1 MVLTS
6 WEKGPFAFVRRSMC
20 LYRSEI
26 PAPCFGD
33 QQSKSLPE
41 WRNRVQQTRNHRF
54 SPAISVHSER
64 GTKPRGCRVVARLR
78 RADHGR
84 TCPFIGVKRSRT
96 GLAFLGQFSRVSGL
110 ALLGAARR
118 SD

>member
-1 MVLTS
+1 MGNGALPN
-6 WEKGPFAFVRRSMC
+6 GPSYRAHPR
-20 LYRSEI
+20 LY
-26 PAPCFGD
+26 
-33 QQSKSLPE
+33 
-41 WRNRVQQTRNHRF
+41 
-54 SPAISVHSER
+54 
-64 GTKPRGCRVVARLR
+64 RLR

-118 SD
+118 SDPGCQCLTRSAVNALARLDRSSLARTNGPILACRSWAL

>member
-41 WRNRVQQTRNHRF
+41 WRNRVQQTAK
-54 SPAISVHSER
+54 SPLL
-64 GTKPRGCRVVARLR
+64 ARHIGSLR
-78 RADHGR
+78 AGNQNQGDVGLWHDSDEPITAGH
-84 TCPFIGVKRSRT
+84 VRS
-96 GLAFLGQFSRVSGL
+96 LGSSGQ
-110 ALLGAARR
+110 GP
-118 SD
+118 D

>member
-41 WRNRVQQTRNHRF
+41 WRNRVQQTAK
-54 SPAISVHSER
+54 SPLLARHIGSLRAGNQTKGMSGCGTTQTSRSRPDMSVHWGRR
-64 GTKPRGCRVVARLR
+64 GGLIPVAN
-78 RADHGR
+78 
-84 TCPFIGVKRSRT
+84 
-96 GLAFLGQFSRVSGL
+96 
-110 ALLGAARR
+110 ALPDPL
-118 SD
+118 